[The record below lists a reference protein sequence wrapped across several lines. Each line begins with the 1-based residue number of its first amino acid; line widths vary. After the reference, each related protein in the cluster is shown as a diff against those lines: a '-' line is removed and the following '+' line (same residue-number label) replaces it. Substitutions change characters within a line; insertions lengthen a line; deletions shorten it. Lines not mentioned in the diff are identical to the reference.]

1 MIGFIHKSLTLFDRV
16 IGMDGC
22 SVNTGI
28 HNGAIRLIEVHLQ
41 DVLQH
46 VICGLHMNELV
57 FWHILCETDGVTKG
71 PDSLSGPVGS
81 TLSDDIW
88 LDPVVNYQPVPGKV
102 PELPEDV
109 VEQLS
114 RDQQLAYQ
122 YAHAVQSG
130 EIWVFIFFAK
140 LSPSQPANIQLS
152 LMTCL

>member
-1 MIGFIHKSLTLFDRV
+1 
-16 IGMDGC
+16 MDGC

-130 EIWVFIFFAK
+130 EIWVFYIFGQAQPKPASQYQAK
-140 LSPSQPANIQLS
+140 PNDLFMS
-152 LMTCL
+152 CL